1 MLSTRDAKL
10 VKRYYLLPKA
20 AWYSLVSLFLT
31 GGLAILLVMI
41 DNIGLGSK
49 GFGDLQLIA
58 MAAFMIAEGAVCIA
72 CGVVARRGL
81 GSAHWQELERE
92 AIGGNANIGTNP
104 AVAGGI
110 GVAAAGRLVDTLD
123 NDDLDALSAGLEI
136 AGAAMS
142 AYGFFDTMRRMSRA
156 AAAVARAHGMELPG
170 LGRTRLLVIGLPLLL
185 LTLSFAP
192 RFIDSTAQSSASQEV
207 SADTIQAFNAALEPV
222 CSYTLADDPLEHR
235 QDSGYRVSGNITD
248 EDGDIVASVSVETD
262 ERGAVDSVVYNAD
275 VDIAR
280 TPEENLAFAEE
291 CFARFYDGN
300 FQRGYRSG
308 GNRAVGHGTRQRAR
322 AARGIPPG
330 LPRRRLLY
338 RHRHGPRRHR
348 HPARL
353 GPLRHGTGRG
363 IRRVHLT
370 ANLRLPDY
378 VQSLDALFFDP
389 LSLTIFH
396 CHLPAVLHN
405 LFINREK

>member
-20 AWYSLVSLFLT
+20 AWYSLVALFLT

-58 MAAFMIAEGAVCIA
+58 MAALMIAEGAVCIA

-81 GSAHWQELERE
+81 SSAHWQELERE

-123 NDDLDALSAGLEI
+123 DDDLDALGAGLEI

-142 AYGFFDTMRRMSRA
+142 AYGLFDTMRRMSRA
-156 AAAVARAHGMELPG
+156 AAAVAHAHGIELPG

-185 LTLSFAP
+185 LTLAFVP
-192 RFIDSTAQSSASQEV
+192 RFIDSAAQSSASQEA
-207 SADTIQAFNAALEPV
+207 SARAIQAFNAALEPV
-222 CSYTLADDPLEHR
+222 CSYTLADEPLEHR

-248 EDGDIVASVSVETD
+248 ENGDIVANVSIETD
-262 ERGAVDSVVYNAD
+262 EYGNVDSVVYNAD
-275 VDIAR
+275 VNIAR

-291 CFARFYDGN
+291 NFTRFYEAISSVDIEAEGIELLDTGLVN
-300 FQRGYRSG
+300 APVLPEEFRQAFLAGDYYTAIDTDLDNTG
-308 GNRAVGHGTRQRAR
+308 TLRAW
-322 AARGIPPG
+322 
-330 LPRRRLLY
+330 
-338 RHRHGPRRHR
+338 
-348 HPARL
+348 
-353 GPLRHGTGRG
+353 
-363 IRRVHLT
+363 
-370 ANLRLPDY
+370 
-378 VQSLDALFFDP
+378 ALFDTKPEEEFDEYTSP
-389 LSLTIFH
+389 QISVYLITRSH
-396 CHLPAVLHN
+396 
-405 LFINREK
+405 

>member
-58 MAAFMIAEGAVCIA
+58 MAALMIAEGAVCIA

-110 GVAAAGRLVDTLD
+110 GVAATGLLVDTLD

-142 AYGFFDTMRRMSRA
+142 TYGFFDTMRRMSRA
-156 AAAVARAHGMELPG
+156 AAAVAHAHGMELPG

-185 LTLSFAP
+185 LTLSFVP
-192 RFIDSTAQSSASQEV
+192 RFIDSAAQSSEAQEAS
-207 SADTIQAFNAALEPV
+207 ARAIQAFNAALEPV
-222 CSYTLADDPLEHR
+222 CSYTLADEPLEHR

-248 EDGDIVASVSVETD
+248 ENGDIVANVSIETD
-262 ERGAVDSVVYNAD
+262 EHGNVDSVVYNAD
-275 VDIAR
+275 VNIAR

-291 CFARFYDGN
+291 SFARFYETISSVDIEAEGIELLN
-300 FQRGYRSG
+300 TGLVNAPVLPEEFRQAFLAGDYYTAIDTDLDDTG
-308 GNRAVGHGTRQRAR
+308 TLRAW
-322 AARGIPPG
+322 
-330 LPRRRLLY
+330 
-338 RHRHGPRRHR
+338 
-348 HPARL
+348 
-353 GPLRHGTGRG
+353 
-363 IRRVHLT
+363 
-370 ANLRLPDY
+370 
-378 VQSLDALFFDP
+378 ALFDTEPEEGFDEYTSP
-389 LSLTIFH
+389 QISVYLITRSH
-396 CHLPAVLHN
+396 
-405 LFINREK
+405 

>member
-1 MLSTRDAKL
+1 MLSARDAKL

-92 AIGGNANIGTNP
+92 AIGDNANIGTNP

-123 NDDLDALSAGLEI
+123 NDDLDALSTGLEI
-136 AGAAMS
+136 AGAAM
-142 AYGFFDTMRRMSRA
+142 ATYGFFDTMRRMSRA
-156 AAAVARAHGMELPG
+156 AAAVARVHGMELPG

-185 LTLSFAP
+185 LTLAFVP
-192 RFIDSTAQSSASQEV
+192 RFIDSAAQSSASQEV
-207 SADTIQAFNAALEPV
+207 SARAIQAFNAALEPV
-222 CSYTLADDPLEHR
+222 CSYTLADEPLEHR

-248 EDGDIVASVSVETD
+248 ENGDIVANVSIETD
-262 ERGAVDSVVYNAD
+262 EYGNVDSVVYNAD
-275 VDIAR
+275 VNIAR
-280 TPEENLAFAEE
+280 TPEENLAFVEE
-291 CFARFYDGN
+291 CFARFYEAISSVDVKAEGIELLDTGLVN
-300 FQRGYRSG
+300 APVLPDQFRQAFLTGDYYTAIDTDLNDTG
-308 GNRAVGHGTRQRAR
+308 TLRAWALFDTEPEEEFDEYTNASISIYLLAR
-322 AARGIPPG
+322 A
-330 LPRRRLLY
+330 
-338 RHRHGPRRHR
+338 
-348 HPARL
+348 
-353 GPLRHGTGRG
+353 
-363 IRRVHLT
+363 
-370 ANLRLPDY
+370 
-378 VQSLDALFFDP
+378 
-389 LSLTIFH
+389 
-396 CHLPAVLHN
+396 
-405 LFINREK
+405 

>member
-1 MLSTRDAKL
+1 MLSARDAKL

-20 AWYSLVSLFLT
+20 AWYSLVALFLT

-92 AIGGNANIGTNP
+92 AIGGNATIGTNP
-104 AVAGGI
+104 AVAGDI

-123 NDDLDALSAGLEI
+123 NDDLDALSTGLEI

-185 LTLSFAP
+185 LTLSFVP
-192 RFIDSTAQSSASQEV
+192 RFIDSAAQSSASQEA
-207 SADTIQAFNAALEPV
+207 SARTIQAFNAALEPV
-222 CSYTLADDPLEHR
+222 CSYTLADDPLAHHK
-235 QDSGYRVSGNITD
+235 DSGYRVSGNITD

-275 VDIAR
+275 VDIVR
-280 TPEENLAFAEE
+280 TLEENLAFVEE
-291 CFARFYDGN
+291 CFARFYEAISSVNVEAEGIELLDTGLVN
-300 FQRGYRSG
+300 APVLPEKFRQAFLTGDYYTAIDTDLDDTSTL
-308 GNRAVGHGTRQRAR
+308 RAWALFDTEPEEEFDEYTNASISIYLLAR
-322 AARGIPPG
+322 A
-330 LPRRRLLY
+330 
-338 RHRHGPRRHR
+338 
-348 HPARL
+348 
-353 GPLRHGTGRG
+353 
-363 IRRVHLT
+363 
-370 ANLRLPDY
+370 
-378 VQSLDALFFDP
+378 
-389 LSLTIFH
+389 
-396 CHLPAVLHN
+396 
-405 LFINREK
+405 

>member
-1 MLSTRDAKL
+1 MLSARDAKL

-20 AWYSLVSLFLT
+20 AWYSLIALFLT

-58 MAAFMIAEGAVCIA
+58 MAALMIAEGAVCIA

-92 AIGGNANIGTNP
+92 NIDGNANIQTDP
-104 AVAGGI
+104 AVVGGI

-123 NDDLDALSAGLEI
+123 NDDLDALSTGLEI
-136 AGAAMS
+136 AGAAM
-142 AYGFFDTMRRMSRA
+142 ATYGFFDTMRRMSRA
-156 AAAVARAHGMELPG
+156 AAAVAHAHGMELPR

-185 LTLSFAP
+185 LTLSFVP
-192 RFIDSTAQSSASQEV
+192 RFINSTAQSSEAQEASER
-207 SADTIQAFNAALEPV
+207 AIQAFNAALEPV

-262 ERGAVDSVVYNAD
+262 ESGTVDSVVYNAD

-280 TPEENLAFAEE
+280 TPEENLAFAEDI
-291 CFARFYDGN
+291 FTRFHKAIASVDVEAEGIELLDTGLVNAPVLPDQFRQPFLTGDYYTDLDTDLDDTGTL
-300 FQRGYRSG
+300 
-308 GNRAVGHGTRQRAR
+308 RAWALFDTEPEEEFDEYTNASISIYLLAR
-322 AARGIPPG
+322 A
-330 LPRRRLLY
+330 
-338 RHRHGPRRHR
+338 
-348 HPARL
+348 
-353 GPLRHGTGRG
+353 
-363 IRRVHLT
+363 
-370 ANLRLPDY
+370 
-378 VQSLDALFFDP
+378 
-389 LSLTIFH
+389 
-396 CHLPAVLHN
+396 
-405 LFINREK
+405 

>member
-1 MLSTRDAKL
+1 MLSARDAKL

-20 AWYSLVSLFLT
+20 AWYSLAALFLT

-49 GFGDLQLIA
+49 GFGDLQLIT
-58 MAAFMIAEGAVCIA
+58 MAALMIAEGAACIA

-81 GSAHWQELERE
+81 ASTHWQELERE
-92 AIGGNANIGTNP
+92 AIGGNVSIETNP

-142 AYGFFDTMRRMSRA
+142 AYGLFDTMRRMSRA

-192 RFIDSTAQSSASQEV
+192 RFIDSAAQSSEAQEV
-207 SADTIQAFNAALEPV
+207 SARTIQAFNAALEPV
-222 CSYTLADDPLEHR
+222 CSYTLADDPLAHR
-235 QDSGYRVSGNITD
+235 QDSGYRVSGNITN

-262 ERGAVDSVVYNAD
+262 DSGTVDSVVYNAD

-280 TPEENLAFAEE
+280 TPEENLTFAEE
-291 CFARFYDGN
+291 NFARFYEAISSVDVE
-300 FQRGYRSG
+300 
-308 GNRAVGHGTRQRAR
+308 AE
-322 AARGIPPG
+322 GIELLDTG
-330 LPRRRLLY
+330 LVNAP
-338 RHRHGPRRHR
+338 
-348 HPARL
+348 
-353 GPLRHGTGRG
+353 
-363 IRRVHLT
+363 V
-370 ANLRLPDY
+370 LPDQFRQAFLTGDY
-378 VQSLDALFFDP
+378 YTAIDTDLDDTGTLRAWALFDTEPKEEFDEYTSP
-389 LSLTIFH
+389 QISVFLMARRS
-396 CHLPAVLHN
+396 
-405 LFINREK
+405 

>member
-1 MLSTRDAKL
+1 MLSARDAKL

-20 AWYSLVSLFLT
+20 AWYSLVALFLT

-58 MAAFMIAEGAVCIA
+58 MAALMIAEGAVCIA

-92 AIGGNANIGTNP
+92 NIDGNANIQTDP
-104 AVAGGI
+104 AVVGGI

-123 NDDLDALSAGLEI
+123 NDDLDALSTGLEI
-136 AGAAMS
+136 AGAAM
-142 AYGFFDTMRRMSRA
+142 ATYGFFDTMRRMSRA
-156 AAAVARAHGMELPG
+156 AAAVAHAHGMELPR

-185 LTLSFAP
+185 LTLSFVP
-192 RFIDSTAQSSASQEV
+192 RFINSTAQSSEAQEASER
-207 SADTIQAFNAALEPV
+207 AIQAFNAALEPV

-262 ERGAVDSVVYNAD
+262 ESGTVDSVVYNAD

-280 TPEENLAFAEE
+280 TPEENLAFAEDI
-291 CFARFYDGN
+291 FTRFHKAIASVDVEAEGIELLDTGLVNAPVLPDQFRQPFLTGDYYTDLDTDLDDTGTL
-300 FQRGYRSG
+300 
-308 GNRAVGHGTRQRAR
+308 RAWALFDTEPEEEFDEYTNASISIYLLAR
-322 AARGIPPG
+322 A
-330 LPRRRLLY
+330 
-338 RHRHGPRRHR
+338 
-348 HPARL
+348 
-353 GPLRHGTGRG
+353 
-363 IRRVHLT
+363 
-370 ANLRLPDY
+370 
-378 VQSLDALFFDP
+378 
-389 LSLTIFH
+389 
-396 CHLPAVLHN
+396 
-405 LFINREK
+405 

>member
-1 MLSTRDAKL
+1 MLSTSDAKL

-92 AIGGNANIGTNP
+92 AIGGNANIGANP
-104 AVAGGI
+104 AVTGGI

-142 AYGFFDTMRRMSRA
+142 AYGLFDTMRRMSRA
-156 AAAVARAHGMELPG
+156 AAAVAHAHGIELPG

-185 LTLSFAP
+185 LTLSFVP
-192 RFIDSTAQSSASQEV
+192 RFINSTAQSSEAQEAS
-207 SADTIQAFNAALEPV
+207 ARTIQTFNTALEPV
-222 CSYTLADDPLEHR
+222 CSYTLADEPLEHR

-248 EDGDIVASVSVETD
+248 ENGDIVANVSIETD
-262 ERGAVDSVVYNAD
+262 EYGNVNSVVYNAD

-291 CFARFYDGN
+291 CFARFYEAISSVDVEAEGIELLDTGLVN
-300 FQRGYRSG
+300 APVLPEEFRQAFLTGDYYTAIDTDLDDTG
-308 GNRAVGHGTRQRAR
+308 TLRAW
-322 AARGIPPG
+322 
-330 LPRRRLLY
+330 
-338 RHRHGPRRHR
+338 
-348 HPARL
+348 
-353 GPLRHGTGRG
+353 
-363 IRRVHLT
+363 
-370 ANLRLPDY
+370 
-378 VQSLDALFFDP
+378 ALFDTEPKEEFDEYTSP
-389 LSLTIFH
+389 QISVYLMARSS
-396 CHLPAVLHN
+396 
-405 LFINREK
+405 

>member
-1 MLSTRDAKL
+1 MLSTSDAKL

-20 AWYSLVSLFLT
+20 AWYSLVALFLT

-58 MAAFMIAEGAVCIA
+58 MAALMIAEGAVCIA

-81 GSAHWQELERE
+81 ASAHWQELERE

-110 GVAAAGRLVDTLD
+110 GVAATGRLVDTLD

-142 AYGFFDTMRRMSRA
+142 TYGFFDTMRRMSRA
-156 AAAVARAHGMELPG
+156 AAAVAHAHGMELPG

-185 LTLSFAP
+185 LTLSFVP
-192 RFIDSTAQSSASQEV
+192 RFIDSAAQSSEAQEAS
-207 SADTIQAFNAALEPV
+207 ARAIQAFNTALEPV
-222 CSYTLADDPLEHR
+222 CSYTLADDPLEHH
-235 QDSGYRVSGNITD
+235 QDSGYRVSGNIAD

-262 ERGAVDSVVYNAD
+262 DSGTVDSVVYNAD

-291 CFARFYDGN
+291 NFARFYEAISSMHVEVEGVELLDTGLVN
-300 FQRGYRSG
+300 APVLPEEFRQAFLTGDYYTG
-308 GNRAVGHGTRQRAR
+308 IDTDLDDTGTLRAWALFDTEPKEEFDEYTNASISIYLLAR
-322 AARGIPPG
+322 A
-330 LPRRRLLY
+330 
-338 RHRHGPRRHR
+338 
-348 HPARL
+348 
-353 GPLRHGTGRG
+353 
-363 IRRVHLT
+363 
-370 ANLRLPDY
+370 
-378 VQSLDALFFDP
+378 
-389 LSLTIFH
+389 
-396 CHLPAVLHN
+396 
-405 LFINREK
+405 

>member
-1 MLSTRDAKL
+1 MLSTSDAKL

-31 GGLAILLVMI
+31 GGLAILLVMV

-49 GFGDLQLIA
+49 GFGDMQPIA

-92 AIGGNANIGTNP
+92 AIGGNANIGANP
-104 AVAGGI
+104 AVTGGI

-142 AYGFFDTMRRMSRA
+142 AYGLFDTMRRMSRA
-156 AAAVARAHGMELPG
+156 AAAVAHAHGIELPG

-185 LTLSFAP
+185 LTLSFVP
-192 RFIDSTAQSSASQEV
+192 RFINSTAQSSEAQEAS
-207 SADTIQAFNAALEPV
+207 ARTIQTFNTALEPV
-222 CSYTLADDPLEHR
+222 CSYTLADEPLEHR

-248 EDGDIVASVSVETD
+248 ENGDIVANVSIETD
-262 ERGAVDSVVYNAD
+262 EYGNVDSVVYNAD

-291 CFARFYDGN
+291 CFARFYEAISSVDVEAEGIELLDTGLVN
-300 FQRGYRSG
+300 APVLPEEFRQAFLTGDYYTAIDTDLDDTG
-308 GNRAVGHGTRQRAR
+308 TLRAW
-322 AARGIPPG
+322 
-330 LPRRRLLY
+330 
-338 RHRHGPRRHR
+338 
-348 HPARL
+348 
-353 GPLRHGTGRG
+353 
-363 IRRVHLT
+363 
-370 ANLRLPDY
+370 
-378 VQSLDALFFDP
+378 ALFDTEPKEEFDEYTSP
-389 LSLTIFH
+389 QISVYLMARSS
-396 CHLPAVLHN
+396 
-405 LFINREK
+405 

>member
-1 MLSTRDAKL
+1 MLSARDAKL

-20 AWYSLVSLFLT
+20 AWYSLVALFLT

-49 GFGDLQLIA
+49 GFGALQLIA

-92 AIGGNANIGTNP
+92 AIGGNADIGANP
-104 AVAGGI
+104 AVTGGI

-142 AYGFFDTMRRMSRA
+142 AYGLFDTMRRMSRA

-185 LTLSFAP
+185 LTLSFVP
-192 RFIDSTAQSSASQEV
+192 RFIDSTAQSSEAQEAS
-207 SADTIQAFNAALEPV
+207 ARTIQTFNTALEPV

-248 EDGDIVASVSVETD
+248 EDGDIAASVSVETD
-262 ERGAVDSVVYNAD
+262 ERGAVDSMVYNAD

-291 CFARFYDGN
+291 CFARFYEAISSVDVKAEGIELLDTGLVN
-300 FQRGYRSG
+300 APVLPDQFRQAFLTGDYYTAIDTDLDDTSTL
-308 GNRAVGHGTRQRAR
+308 RAWALFDTEPEEEFDEYTNASISIYLLAR
-322 AARGIPPG
+322 A
-330 LPRRRLLY
+330 
-338 RHRHGPRRHR
+338 
-348 HPARL
+348 
-353 GPLRHGTGRG
+353 
-363 IRRVHLT
+363 
-370 ANLRLPDY
+370 
-378 VQSLDALFFDP
+378 
-389 LSLTIFH
+389 
-396 CHLPAVLHN
+396 
-405 LFINREK
+405 